1 MAETPSVVTHPQQGQ
16 QQGGQKAPGQQ
27 AGQCAATAQQV
38 LYPCPGAI
46 VGQWRHAR
54 RQAHDVVDVHGPDG
68 RRPQTLLEV

>member
-1 MAETPSVVTHPQQGQ
+1 MAETPSVGTHPQQGQ

-27 AGQCAATAQQV
+27 AGQCAAAQQV
-38 LYPCPGAI
+38 LYPGPGAI

-68 RRPQTLLEV
+68 GRPQTLLEV